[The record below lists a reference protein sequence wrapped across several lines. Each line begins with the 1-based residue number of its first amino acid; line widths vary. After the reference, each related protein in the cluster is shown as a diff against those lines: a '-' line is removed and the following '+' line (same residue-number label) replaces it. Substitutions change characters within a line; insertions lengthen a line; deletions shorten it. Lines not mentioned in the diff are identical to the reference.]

1 MKIIKIIQFVKE
13 YIKYMTIE
21 QVMNNENF
29 DKELDV
35 IVINNNRPITFT
47 KEDYEV
53 IEGIPR
59 YTD

>member
-1 MKIIKIIQFVKE
+1 MRLKSEEQMKIIKIIQFVKV

-35 IVINNNRPITFT
+35 IVINNNNF
-47 KEDYEV
+47 Y
-53 IEGIPR
+53 
-59 YTD
+59 

>member
-1 MKIIKIIQFVKE
+1 MKLKSEEQMRIIKIIQFVKE

-35 IVINNNRPITFT
+35 IVINISQ
-47 KEDYEV
+47 
-53 IEGIPR
+53 
-59 YTD
+59 